1 MYKIHHT
8 AKSFYSF
15 SLDRLIYYVKI
26 HKCDEKGAGVRWG
39 LGVGG
44 VGSPARHGKREDKK
58 LNERDQKIFCEIC
71 GN

>member
-15 SLDRLIYYVKI
+15 SLDRLIYYVEI
-26 HKCDEKGAGVRWG
+26 HKSDEKGCGT
-39 LGVGG
+39 GG
-44 VGSPARHGKREDKK
+44 IGGPARYGEGEDKK
-58 LNERDQKIFCEIC
+58 LNEIDQKIFCEIC